1 MWLAQVSRSSHGA
14 AQQRSPDVV
23 IEFTAPEQAHRFDEA
38 DDLLAGCRVPIP
50 RIVSPHAPGAQ
61 VADAREPNRANNLT
75 RAGHRAQTGDDGAMR
90 PAKGPPI
97 PAAQGHVGS
106 SHPDAP
112 HDRHQKG
119 NGEQDEEVA
128 QVDLDTPTKAG
139 VLSSST

>member
-1 MWLAQVSRSSHGA
+1 AHGA
-14 AQQRSPDVV
+14 TQQRSPHVV
-23 IEFTAPEQAHRFDEA
+23 IEFAAPPPAHRREEA
-38 DDLLAGCRVPIP
+38 DDLLSGARVPIP

-61 VADAREPNRANNLT
+61 VADAREPNRTDNLT
-75 RAGHRAQTGDDGAMR
+75 HAGRRAQMGDDGAMR
-90 PAKGPPI
+90 AAKGPPI

-106 SHPDAP
+106 PHPDAP
-112 HDRHQKG
+112 LDRDQKG